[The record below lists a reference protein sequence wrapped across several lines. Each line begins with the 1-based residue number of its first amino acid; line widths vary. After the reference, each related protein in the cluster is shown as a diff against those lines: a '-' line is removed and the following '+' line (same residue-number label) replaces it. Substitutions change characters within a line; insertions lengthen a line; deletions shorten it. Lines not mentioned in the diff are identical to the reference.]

1 VDTQGPK
8 HFAVLGLP
16 DFQGRT
22 DQNVIAWLV
31 RHANLTRKLVVTDP
45 ASNAEV
51 GEVKHG
57 LDLYQRRSLDLVGA
71 GQGIDAA
78 AIDGGAAP
86 AGDDRGPNRFYS
98 HIIVNGSG

>member
-1 VDTQGPK
+1 M
-8 HFAVLGLP
+8 A
-16 DFQGRT
+16 RY
-22 DQNVIAWLV
+22 
-31 RHANLTRKLVVTDP
+31 ANTTWELVVMD
-45 ASNAEV
+45 AAGDAEV
-51 GEVKHG
+51 CEVKHG